1 MGIYKHSSSKGIIRK
16 VMRDLRPNDDNWID
30 DAIEWIGEALEHI
43 GASAQLCT
51 KKSVLN
57 IVDHKAVLPSD
68 LYYINQV
75 AINGTVTPTVSN
87 ELDVLLDQVGELKET
102 LQTYNEDRDA
112 LVAAK
117 RKGNPDDNVT
127 PYSSVFTDNQVKN
140 FMSQYKSNVIALNEI
155 NSRIIV
161 LEGMFFNVEGTGGN
175 DLVPLSYGASTFPDA
190 IHCTDCTNQ
199 GAVNKDSYIIDCDYI
214 KTSFPTGKVCLSY
227 TAFPLDEE
235 CFPMVPDSI
244 SYKEAMFWYVFKQL
258 LLGGW
263 DKPTNKIDYN
273 YADQKWKYYCTQAR
287 NESVF
292 PDIDRMQSFMNQ
304 WVRLVP
310 EVNAHELFFEEHN
323 TKENLNRSI

>member
-1 MGIYKHSSSKGIIRK
+1 MSIYKHSSSKGIIRK
-16 VMRDLRPNDDNWID
+16 VMRDLKPNDDNWVD
-30 DAIEWIGEALEHI
+30 DAVEWIGEALEHI

-51 KKSVLN
+51 KKSVIT

-75 AINGTVTPTVSN
+75 AVNGTVSPKISN
-87 ELDVLLDQVGELKET
+87 ELLT
-102 LQTYNEDRDA
+102 LT
-112 LVAAK
+112 
-117 RKGNPDDNVT
+117 
-127 PYSSVFTDNQVKN
+127 NQVKALKTTVKEYN
-140 FMSQYKSNVIALNEI
+140 ATLESEVVKSADGTYTSSITTTDLETYDTQYKSNVLELNEI

-161 LEGMFFNVEGTGGN
+161 LEGMFFNMDSNGGSS
-175 DLVPLSYGASTFPDA
+175 LTPLRYGASTFPDA
-190 IHCTDCTNQ
+190 IHCADCTNSS
-199 GAVNKDSYIIDCDYI
+199 ATHKDSYIIDCDYI
-214 KTSFPTGKVCLSY
+214 KTSFPTGEVCLSY

-273 YADQKWKYYCTQAR
+273 FADAKWKFYCTQAR

-292 PDIDRMQSFMNQ
+292 PDIDRMENFMNQ

-310 EVNAHELFFEEHN
+310 QVDAHQLFFEELN
-323 TKENLNRSI
+323 TKENLNRSV